1 MKLPFSLPTA
11 DKIADQSEQQ
21 NQERKYK
28 QHIAEGDGAQK
39 WAPEHV
45 HGSFIKLHGLV
56 HIFLVHSDQVTLYKI
71 GPGAAFI
78 RNLVF
83 EKAGFEII
91 SRGFVVKIEHGKTAL
106 KSVQL
111 KVVVPKFGFAIAQ
124 FIHDFLF
131 SGFAVLLRS

>member
-11 DKIADQSEQQ
+11 HKKADQGEQQ

-28 QHIAEGDGAQK
+28 QHIAEGNGAQE
-39 WAPEHV
+39 WPTVHV
-45 HGSFIKLHGLV
+45 HGSFIELHGPVQIL
-56 HIFLVHSDQVTLYKI
+56 LMHSYQVAFYQI
-71 GPGAAFI
+71 GARTAFI

-83 EKAGFEII
+83 QKTGFEII
-91 SRGFVVKIEHGKTAL
+91 GRGLVVKIEHGKTTL

-111 KVVVPKFGFAIAQ
+111 VVVVPKFGFIQ

-131 SGFAVLLRS
+131 SHCAALIRS